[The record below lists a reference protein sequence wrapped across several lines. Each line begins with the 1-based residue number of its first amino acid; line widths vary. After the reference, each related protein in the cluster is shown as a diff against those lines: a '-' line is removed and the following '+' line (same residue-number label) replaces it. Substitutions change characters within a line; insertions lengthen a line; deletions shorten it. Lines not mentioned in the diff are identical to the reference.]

1 MNLLVFTS
9 FHLPPHFVAINM
21 EIIQQNIDAGHNVT
35 VLDCRSSFSG
45 CGFNPYKLKY
55 MCEICK
61 FRESDGLKLIQ
72 GNYKRLSIKDII
84 SREDENKADIFLD
97 KIQLIDKDLTFENF
111 DVGESVLS
119 SHISKTRER
128 EFNNEDDQK
137 ILRELTSNSI
147 ITYLSIRRFIHEENI
162 EKVSLFNGRWDYYR
176 AALSAAR
183 IENLDVEIFEKF
195 RYGGY
200 YENYGNYLPHDI
212 GNKNDL
218 INRNWDKNGNLEAKI
233 KIADDFFIRKKKGHE
248 VADKSYTKNQ
258 IKGKLPVSYD
268 ENKKTFVLYNSS
280 DDEFAA
286 VGKIYK
292 NPFFEDQ
299 LEGILY
305 LVDYFKE
312 KEDSQLIIR
321 MHPNLS
327 GLTRDYLNPLYDLE
341 NKNPNIILIKPE
353 ADIDT
358 YGLMDAANVII
369 SFGSTAGVEA
379 SYWGK
384 PVVLLGKC
392 FYFDSKIAHVPKSK
406 ADIPELLESE
416 LQPMDRLAA
425 RKFGYYILTGGIKG
439 DYYYSDENKNYFF
452 KGKHLNPLPAWFR
465 LKYGILKF
473 LNVKN

>member
-1 MNLLVFTS
+1 MNILIFTS
-9 FHLPPHFVAINM
+9 FHLPPHFVGINM
-21 EIIQQNIDAGHNVT
+21 EVIQQNIDAGHKVT
-35 VLDCRSSFSG
+35 ILDCNSSFKE

-61 FRESDGLKLIQ
+61 YREADGLKLIK
-72 GNYKRLSIKDII
+72 GDFERVSISDII
-84 SREDENKADIFLD
+84 SEEDESEAEIFIKGLPAISRD
-97 KIQLIDKDLTFENF
+97 VIFENF
-111 DVGESVLS
+111 DVGESVFS
-119 SHISKTRER
+119 SYISKTRER
-128 EFNNEDDQK
+128 EFKNNVEQQ
-137 ILRELTSNSI
+137 ILRKLTYNSI
-147 ITYLSIRRFIHEENI
+147 ITYLGIKRFVKNAQIDKI
-162 EKVSLFNGRWDYYR
+162 LLFNGRWDYYR

-183 IENLDVEIFEKF
+183 IENLEVGIFEKF
-195 RYGGY
+195 RSGGY
-200 YENYGNYLPHDI
+200 YEKYGNHLPHNI
-212 GNKNDL
+212 ANKNDL
-218 INRNWDKNGNLEAKI
+218 INKNWNKTEDLEEKI
-233 KIADDFFIRKKKGHE
+233 KVADDFFIRKKKGHE
-248 VADKSYTKNQ
+248 VSDKSYTKSQ
-258 IKGKLPVSYD
+258 IKGKLPKSYD

-312 KEDSQLIIR
+312 RKDSQLIIR

-327 GLTRDYLNPLYDLE
+327 GLKRDYLTPLYELE
-341 NKNPNIILIKPE
+341 DKHSNILLIRPE

-358 YGLMDAANVII
+358 YGLMDVANVII

-392 FYFDSKIAHVPKSK
+392 FYFDSDIAHVPNSK
-406 ADIPELLESE
+406 ADIPQLLESE
-416 LQPMDRLAA
+416 LEPMDRLAA
-425 RKFGYYILTGGIKG
+425 RKFGYYILTGGVKG
-439 DYYYSDENKNYFF
+439 VYYDSDENKNYYF
-452 KGKHLNPLPAWFR
+452 KGKHLNPLPNWFK
-465 LKYGILKF
+465 LKYSTLKF